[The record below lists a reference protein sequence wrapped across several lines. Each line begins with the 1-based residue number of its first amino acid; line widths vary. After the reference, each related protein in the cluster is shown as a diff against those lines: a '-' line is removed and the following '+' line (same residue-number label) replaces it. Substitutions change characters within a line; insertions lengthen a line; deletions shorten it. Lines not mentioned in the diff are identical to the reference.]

1 MRPDA
6 QAPHK
11 PMADFSVI
19 DPEGFGLISGRS
31 FRLLHQS
38 DITG

>member
-11 PMADFSVI
+11 PMTSCLII
-19 DPEGFGLISGRS
+19 DPGSVGLFSGLS
-31 FRLLHQS
+31 PGLLHQS